1 MKYFNCGM
9 FLLLI
14 IINYDCENQ
23 KDTRKNG
30 IQQIGFK
37 VDPALLEAPYQ
48 DNTLGIVFSPPKGCS
63 RIPEDI
69 VTEVKDQFKTQNAMS
84 APFAIEPHQIFLNKD
99 NHFACILSK
108 LPALANSDSSVYIY
122 QQAIHDSTDGKQV
135 KQTSFLHNGLLI
147 HQSLIIDP
155 LMIQFKLIIS
165 QSENNSFQIDYVIPK
180 SIYADYIEVIE
191 SSIGSIKKQ

>member
-1 MKYFNCGM
+1 M
-9 FLLLI
+9 LLI
-14 IINYDCENQ
+14 IMIYGCDSQ
-23 KDTRKNG
+23 KDSRKNG

-48 DNTLGIVFSPPKGCS
+48 DSTLGIVFSPPKGCS
-63 RIPEDI
+63 RMPKDI
-69 VTEVKDQFKTQNAMS
+69 VIEVKDQFKTLNTIS
-84 APFAIEPHQIFLNKD
+84 APFAIEPHQIFLNEE

-108 LPALANSDSSVYIY
+108 LPVLANSDSSVYIY
-122 QQAIHDSTDGKQV
+122 QQAIRDSTDEKQV

-147 HQSLIIDP
+147 HQSLIINP
-155 LMIQFKLIIS
+155 IMIQFKLIIP
-165 QSENNSFQIDYVIPK
+165 QSESNSFQIDYVIPK